1 MRGSYILNDDVY
13 AEIFSIV
20 QTVDWI
26 SNVLAVV
33 DVADGNVSQLLPTSF
48 SVVVVVVVAA
58 AMVQWPLHVSHFIMD
73 EVIFE
78 FFTPNSAPHF

>member
-48 SVVVVVVVAA
+48 YVVVAA

-78 FFTPNSAPHF
+78 FFTPNSAPYF

>member
-20 QTVDWI
+20 QTVYWI

-48 SVVVVVVVAA
+48 SVVVVVVVP
-58 AMVQWPLHVSHFIMD
+58 PLLFFGFAYSSSVVSG
-73 EVIFE
+73 VLC
-78 FFTPNSAPHF
+78 

>member
-26 SNVLAVV
+26 SNVFAVV
-33 DVADGNVSQLLPTSF
+33 VVVDDAVGNVSQLLPTSF
-48 SVVVVVVVAA
+48 SVVVAA
-58 AMVQWPLHVSHFIMD
+58 SMASSCLTLYHG
-73 EVIFE
+73 
-78 FFTPNSAPHF
+78 

>member
-26 SNVLAVV
+26 SNVFAVVVV

-48 SVVVVVVVAA
+48 SVVVAA
-58 AMVQWPLHVSHFIMD
+58 AMVQWPLHVSHFITD

-78 FFTPNSAPHF
+78 FFTPNSAPYF

>member
-13 AEIFSIV
+13 SEIFSIV

-26 SNVLAVV
+26 SNVFAVV
-33 DVADGNVSQLLPTSF
+33 VVVDDAVGNVSQLLPTSF
-48 SVVVVVVVAA
+48 YVVVAA
-58 AMVQWPLHVSHFIMD
+58 AMVQWPLHVSHFITD

-78 FFTPNSAPHF
+78 FFTPNSAPYF

>member
-26 SNVLAVV
+26 SNVFAVVVV

-48 SVVVVVVVAA
+48 SVVVAA

-78 FFTPNSAPHF
+78 FFTPNSAPYF